1 MLDGFAVQPFS
12 FMKHIIILGDG
23 MADLPVERLGGKTL
37 LQYAHKPMMDQLA
50 REGRTGRLITVPEGF
65 PPGSEV
71 ANTAILGYDL
81 NKVYEGRGPLEAA
94 SIGYEMADDDFA
106 IRCNIITLA
115 DGKIITHNGGNLETE
130 DARVLIDYLNET
142 LAKPINEREGCER
155 VKFITGIQYRHLLVI
170 KGGNKHIVCAPPHDH
185 PNEAWRPLLVK
196 PEAATVSGSLTD
208 DQSVA
213 KPSAADTRRLSPQ
226 QTADLINELILRSQ
240 ELLAQHPYNINK
252 VANGERPANSI
263 WPWSGGYRPSMETLM
278 QQYPQIKSGT
288 VISAVDLIQGI
299 GRYAGLR
306 IVKVPGATGLADTNY
321 EGKAQA
327 AIDALRNDD
336 FVFVHVEAS
345 DEAGHDGDLEL
356 KLKTIEYLDQRLIAP
371 IYKEVSA
378 WDEPVCIAVLPDHL
392 TPVEQRI
399 HVGQPVPFLIW
410 HRGIEPDGV
419 QQYDEVSC
427 VSGSYGLLKLDEFM
441 QTLMRES

>member
-12 FMKHIIILGDG
+12 LMKHIIILGDG

-50 REGRTGRLITVPEGF
+50 REGKTGRLVTIPEGF

-94 SIGYEMADDDFA
+94 SIGYEMAADDFA
-106 IRCNIITLA
+106 IRCNIITLE
-115 DGKIITHNGGNLETE
+115 DGKIITHNGGNLETK
-130 DARVLIDYLNET
+130 DGDVLIKYLNEH
-142 LAKPINEREGCER
+142 LGNDR
-155 VKFITGIQYRHLLVI
+155 VHFITGIQYRHLLVI
-170 KGGNKHIVCAPPHDH
+170 KGGSKHIVCAPPHDH

-196 PEAATVSGSLTD
+196 AEENAPIEEGRMTA
-208 DQSVA
+208 QE
-213 KPSAADTRRLSPQ
+213 
-226 QTADLINELILRSQ
+226 TADLLNDLILRSQ
-240 ELLAQHPYNINK
+240 ELLAKHPYNLEK
-252 VANGERPANSI
+252 AAKGERQANSI
-263 WPWSGGYRPSMETLM
+263 WPWSGGYRPSMQTLM
-278 QQYPQIKSGT
+278 EKYPQVKSGT
-288 VISAVDLIQGI
+288 VISAVDLIRGI
-299 GRYAGLR
+299 GHYAGLK
-306 IVKVPGATGLADTNY
+306 IVEVPGATGLANTNY

-327 AIDALRNDD
+327 AIEALRHED

-345 DEAGHDGDLEL
+345 DEAGHDGDLDL

-371 IYKEVSA
+371 IYKEVKS
-378 WDEPVCIAVLPDHL
+378 WDDPVCIAVLPDHL
-392 TPVEQRI
+392 TPVEMRI

-410 HRGIEPDGV
+410 YRGIEPDEV

-427 VSGSYGLLKLDEFM
+427 VDGSFGLLKLDGFM
-441 QTLMRES
+441 KALMAEDNVTV

>member
-1 MLDGFAVQPFS
+1 
-12 FMKHIIILGDG
+12 MKHIIILGDG

-50 REGRTGRLITVPEGF
+50 HEGRCGRLITVPEGF

-106 IRCNIITLA
+106 IRCNIITLE
-115 DGKIITHNGGNLETE
+115 DGKIITHNGGNLETA
-130 DARVLIDYLNET
+130 DADVLIKYLNEH

-155 VKFITGIQYRHLLVI
+155 IKFITGIQYRHLLVI
-170 KGGNKHIVCAPPHDH
+170 KGGNKHIDCAPPHDH
-185 PNEAWRPLLVK
+185 PNEPWRPLLVK
-196 PEAATVSGSLTD
+196 PEKDIEDHSN
-208 DQSVA
+208 
-213 KPSAADTRRLSPQ
+213 RLSPQ
-226 QTADLINELILRSQ
+226 ETADLINEMILKSQ
-240 ELLAQHPYNINK
+240 ELLAQHPFNIERAK
-252 VANGERPANSI
+252 RGERQANSI
-263 WPWSGGYRPSMETLM
+263 WPWSGGYRPSMETLQ
-278 QQYPQIKSGT
+278 QQYPEIQSGT
-288 VISAVDLIQGI
+288 VISAVDLIRGI
-299 GRYAGLR
+299 GHYAGLR
-306 IVKVPGATGLADTNY
+306 IIEVEGATGLANTNY

-327 AIDALRNDD
+327 AIEALKHDD

-371 IYKEVSA
+371 IYKEVSS
-378 WDEPVCIAVLPDHL
+378 WQELVCIAVLPDHL
-392 TPVEQRI
+392 TPVEMRI
-399 HVGQPVPFLIW
+399 HVGKPVPFLIW
-410 HRGIEPDGV
+410 HRNIKPDEV

-427 VSGSYGLLKLDEFM
+427 VSGAYGLLKLDEFM
-441 QTLMRES
+441 HTLMNIQ

>member
-1 MLDGFAVQPFS
+1 
-12 FMKHIIILGDG
+12 

-50 REGRTGRLITVPEGF
+50 REGRCGRLVTVPEGF

-94 SIGYEMADDDFA
+94 SIGYEMADDDMA

-115 DGKIITHNGGNLETE
+115 DGKIITHNGGNLETA
-130 DARVLIDYLNET
+130 DADVLIKYLNEN
-142 LAKPINEREGCER
+142 LAKPINEKAGYEL

-170 KGGNKHIVCAPPHDH
+170 KGGSKHIVCAPPHNH
-185 PNEAWRPLLVK
+185 PNEEWRPLLVK
-196 PEAATVSGSLTD
+196 AEDNAPIENGRMTA
-208 DQSVA
+208 
-213 KPSAADTRRLSPQ
+213 Q
-226 QTADLINELILRSQ
+226 QTANLINEMILKSQ
-240 ELLAQHPYNINK
+240 ELLAAHPFNQERAK
-252 VANGERPANSI
+252 RGERQANSI

-278 QQYPQIKSGT
+278 QQYPQVKSGT
-288 VISAVDLIQGI
+288 VISAVDLIRGI
-299 GRYAGLR
+299 GHYAGLK
-306 IVKVPGATGLADTNY
+306 IVEVEGATGLADTNY

-327 AIDALRNDD
+327 AIEALENDD

-356 KLKTIEYLDQRLIAP
+356 KLKTIEYLDRRLIAP
-371 IYKEVSA
+371 IYNKVQT

-410 HRGIEPDGV
+410 YRGIEPDEV

-427 VSGSYGLLKLDEFM
+427 VNGAYGLLKLNEFM
-441 QTLMRES
+441 QALMAII